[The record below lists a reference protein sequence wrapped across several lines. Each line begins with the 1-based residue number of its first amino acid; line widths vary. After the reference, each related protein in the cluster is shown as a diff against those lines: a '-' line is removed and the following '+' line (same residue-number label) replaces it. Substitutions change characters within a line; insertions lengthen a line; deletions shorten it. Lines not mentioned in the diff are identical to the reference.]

1 MLFSKHQLNYQIG
14 LTVMF
19 DSLTELLD
27 KIYLGEDA
35 TIEFKRALPHRN
47 SLADEIAAFANA
59 RGGVILIG
67 VDDDGEI
74 IGVDRHALDTAEK
87 TVIEICA
94 DSIEPIVLIFTEKL
108 RIDDKNLLKI
118 EVPRSLFVHKTA
130 NGYFMRQG
138 SSKREMP
145 TEQLA
150 RLFQTRSQARI
161 IAFDEQFVPNT
172 DKETLREPLYQRFLT
187 EGSPEDEMDD
197 LLLKRHLL
205 VKDGEQN
212 RASVAGMLMC
222 HEKPDDY
229 LYNSFIQAV
238 HYLSTE
244 KDANYQLDAKDFK
257 GPLDQQIID
266 AFKFVQKYTAVAARK
281 VIGRIDYPE
290 YSMRAVFEAI
300 VNAVVHRDYS
310 KTGSKIRL
318 FMFDGR
324 LELYS
329 PGALAN
335 TVTVDNLRY
344 SQATRNELLARL
356 LSEIRLDDDMER
368 LVKRKHFLERRGEGV
383 GIILNESETLSGK
396 TPIYEMFGEELRLTI
411 FAAKPPNEK
420 TTPSPK

>member
-1 MLFSKHQLNYQIG
+1 
-14 LTVMF
+14 MF
-19 DSLTELLD
+19 DSLTELIE
-27 KIYLGEDA
+27 KISLGEDA
-35 TIEFKRALPHRN
+35 TIEFKRRLPHRN

-67 VDDDGEI
+67 VDDTGEVVGINRQELDG
-74 IGVDRHALDTAEK
+74 AEK
-87 TVIEICA
+87 TVIEICQ
-94 DSIEPIVLIFTEKL
+94 DSIEPMLLIFTEKL

-130 NGYFMRQG
+130 NGYFIRQG

-150 RLFQTRSQARI
+150 RLFQSRSQARI

-172 DKETLREPLYQRFLT
+172 SQDTLKRDLYQRFIT
-187 EGSPEDEMDD
+187 DGATADDIED

-205 VKDGEQN
+205 VKEGQQN
-212 RASVAGMLMC
+212 RASVAGILMC
-222 HEKPDDY
+222 HDKPDDY

-238 HYLSTE
+238 YYRGKE
-244 KDANYQLDAKDFK
+244 RDGNYQIDAKDFK

-266 AFKFVQKYTAVAARK
+266 TMRFVYRYNAVAARK
-281 VIGRIDYPE
+281 DIGRIDFPE
-290 YSMRAVFEAI
+290 YSMRAVFEAV

-310 KTGSKIRL
+310 KTSSKIRL
-318 FMFDGR
+318 FMFSDR

-356 LSEIRLDDDMER
+356 LSEIALDDDMGKQVIR
-368 LVKRKHFLERRGEGV
+368 RHFLERRGEGV

-396 TPIYEMFGEELRLTI
+396 APVYELFDEELRLTI
-411 FAAKPPNEK
+411 FAAKPFQHEA
-420 TTPSPK
+420 S

>member
-1 MLFSKHQLNYQIG
+1 MYE
-14 LTVMF
+14 
-19 DSLTELLD
+19 SLTELIE
-27 KIYLGEDA
+27 KISLGEDA
-35 TIEFKRALPHRN
+35 TIEFKGALPHRN

-67 VDDDGEI
+67 VDDTREI
-74 IGVDRHALDTAEK
+74 VGIDRQELDRAEK
-87 TVIEICA
+87 TVVEVCQ
-94 DSIEPIVLIFTEKL
+94 DSIDPVLFIFTEKL

-118 EVPRSLFVHKTA
+118 EVPRSLFVHKTS
-130 NGYFMRQG
+130 NGYFIRQG

-150 RLFQTRSQARI
+150 RLFQSRSQARI

-172 DKETLREPLYQRFLT
+172 NKDTLKRDLYARFIT
-187 EGSPEDEMDD
+187 EGATADAVED
-197 LLLKRHLL
+197 LLLKRRLL
-205 VKDGEQN
+205 VKEDQQN
-212 RASVAGMLMC
+212 RASVAGVLMC
-222 HEKPDDY
+222 HERPEDY

-238 HYLSTE
+238 FYRGKE
-244 KDANYQLDAKDFK
+244 RDANYQIDAKDFK

-266 AFKFVQKYTAVAARK
+266 AMKFVERYNAVAARK
-281 VIGRIDYPE
+281 DIGRIDFPE
-290 YSMRAVFEAI
+290 YSMRAVFEAV

-318 FMFDGR
+318 FMFSDR

-356 LSEIRLDDDMER
+356 LSEITLDDDMGR
-368 LVKRKHFLERRGEGV
+368 QVVRRHFLERRGEGV
-383 GIILNESETLSGK
+383 GIILNESERLSGK
-396 TPIYEMFGEELRLTI
+396 IPVYEVFDEELRLTI
-411 FAAKPPNEK
+411 FAAIPPAEDV
-420 TTPSPK
+420 S

>member
-1 MLFSKHQLNYQIG
+1 
-14 LTVMF
+14 MF
-19 DSLTELLD
+19 DSLSELIE

-35 TIEFKRALPHRN
+35 TIEFKRELPHRN

-59 RGGVILIG
+59 KGGVILIG
-67 VDDDGEI
+67 VGNSGEV
-74 IGVDRHALDTAEK
+74 IGVDRQELDAAEK
-87 TVIEICA
+87 TVVEICQ
-94 DSIEPIVLIFTEKL
+94 DSIDPIVLIFTEKL
-108 RIDDKNLLKI
+108 RINDKNLLKI
-118 EVPRSLFVHKTA
+118 EVPRSLFVHKTS
-130 NGYFMRQG
+130 NGYFICQG

-172 DKETLREPLYQRFLT
+172 HKDTLTKDLYQRFIT
-187 EGSPEDEMDD
+187 EGTTEDETED
-197 LLLKRHLL
+197 LLLKRRLL
-205 VKDGEQN
+205 VKGDEQN
-212 RASVAGMLMC
+212 RASVAGILMC

-238 HYLSTE
+238 YYNNKE

-257 GPLDQQIID
+257 GPLDQQIINTMR
-266 AFKFVQKYTAVAARK
+266 FVERYNAVAARK
-281 VIGRIDYPE
+281 DIGRIDLPE
-290 YSMRAVFEAI
+290 YSMRAVFEAV

-318 FMFDGR
+318 FMFTDR

-344 SQATRNELLARL
+344 SQSTRNELLARL
-356 LSEIRLDDDMER
+356 LSEITLDDDMGKQVVR
-368 LVKRKHFLERRGEGV
+368 RHFLERRGEGV

-396 TPIYEMFGEELRLTI
+396 IPIYELFDEELRLTI
-411 FAAKPPNEK
+411 FAAK
-420 TTPSPK
+420 SG